1 MFPRCAPKNV
11 ELIGSPI
18 GGSHDPTL
26 STFLKLA
33 VTRLGYHKHRHV
45 KTFMGSHERG

>member
-18 GGSHDPTL
+18 GGSHDPTVG
-26 STFLKLA
+26 A
-33 VTRLGYHKHRHV
+33 HIRLGYHKHRHV